1 MIRGFMAQITIGL
14 GIMTRG
20 MVLGITT
27 MDGAM
32 QDSGQDLG
40 HHGVKIS
47 IGEVV
52 LKWLD
57 DLSVVLMP
65 WVS

>member
-20 MVLGITT
+20 MVLGIIT
-27 MDGAM
+27 MAGAM

-52 LKWLD
+52 LK
-57 DLSVVLMP
+57 
-65 WVS
+65 